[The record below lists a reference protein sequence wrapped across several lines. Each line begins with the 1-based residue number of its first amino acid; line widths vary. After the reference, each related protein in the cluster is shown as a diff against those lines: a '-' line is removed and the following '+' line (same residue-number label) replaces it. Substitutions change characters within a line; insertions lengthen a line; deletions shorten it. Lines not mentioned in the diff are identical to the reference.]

1 MAKRNVEQAFQIAL
15 IRDLRRIL
23 PSPECFITHFPAGEN
38 TNLMRGMYLKSM
50 GLVAGFPD
58 LLIIYRGI
66 AFGLEIK
73 APKGKVTETQRDTHA
88 ALGRAGMDVRVVR
101 SLDEAMAALAAFGI
115 PTRIV
120 HEQARA
126 A

>member
-1 MAKRNVEQAFQIAL
+1 
-15 IRDLRRIL
+15 
-23 PSPECFITHFPAGEN
+23 
-38 TNLMRGMYLKSM
+38 MRGIFLKSM
-50 GLVAGFPD
+50 GLVPGFCD
-58 LLIIYRGI
+58 LLFVHRGV
-66 AFGLEIK
+66 AFGMELK
-73 APKGKVTETQRDTHA
+73 AGKETLSETQRDTHA